1 MLARL
6 STAAIFVLTMTLLG
20 ACASAGGGTTQPTDT
35 GDPEQQEKLAL
46 DKIGSVRVFYYVKG
60 GTIGG
65 GSGHSGVPTA
75 TQKEIRTTLINKG
88 HAMYEGMPDNQLKEE
103 EYYLWS
109 VDMHDLLVVLRDQ
122 VKFFESP
129 GAVNIGE
136 KDPIARATNDP
147 SVDRMIAVE
156 VMREGKVACSYLAR
170 NWVAGGAVL
179 DSDQKARYKKY
190 NEAQEFILRCIRN
203 ALPRGTARP
212 GEGGNVFPG
221 RGR

>member
-1 MLARL
+1 MLSRL
-6 STAAIFVLTMTLLG
+6 FIAASLIAVMTLC
-20 ACASAGGGTTQPTDT
+20 ACASTGGGGGTTTPTETNPEDT
-35 GDPEQQEKLAL
+35 EKLAL
-46 DKIGSVRVFYYVKG
+46 QKIGNVRVFYYVKA
-60 GTIGG
+60 GTVGG
-65 GSGHSGVPTA
+65 GSGHSGVPTS

-88 HAMYEGMPDNQLKEE
+88 HAMYEGMPDNQMKED

-109 VDMHDLLVVLRDQ
+109 ADMHDLLVVLRDQ

-136 KDPIARATNDP
+136 RDAIARASSDP

-156 VMREGKVACSYLAR
+156 VIRDGKVACSYLAR
-170 NWVAGGAVL
+170 NWVAGGATL
-179 DSDQKARYKKY
+179 TDEQKTRYKKY

-212 GEGGNVFPG
+212 GVGDDILP